1 MSHLDVPYFAQETE
15 DTCAPACLRMALA
28 FRFPK
33 KRSSEASL
41 ARECKCLPGVGSRI
55 EDVFRAAR
63 RYKLKAHRLDSI
75 CIAEEVEKALNEGCP
90 VVANVQLRALPYTK
104 LFPQQAW
111 HSVLIIGIDAEYV
124 YLHDPDPIIGG
135 ANLAVRQAAF
145 FADWTI
151 HPYIAY
157 RV

>member
-1 MSHLDVPYFAQETE
+1 MSHLDVPYSAQETD

-33 KRSSEASL
+33 KPFSEATL
-41 ARECKCLPGVGSRI
+41 ARECKCLPGLGSRI
-55 EDVFRAAR
+55 GDVFRAALR
-63 RYKLKAHRLDSI
+63 FRLKARWLDGSR
-75 CIAEEVEKALNEGCP
+75 IAEEVEKAINEGCP
-90 VVANVQLRALPYTK
+90 VVANVQLRALPYAK

-111 HSVLIIGIDAEYV
+111 HSALIVGIDAEYV

-135 ANLAVRQAAF
+135 SKVSVRRSAF
-145 FADWTI
+145 FAEWAI

-157 RV
+157 RL